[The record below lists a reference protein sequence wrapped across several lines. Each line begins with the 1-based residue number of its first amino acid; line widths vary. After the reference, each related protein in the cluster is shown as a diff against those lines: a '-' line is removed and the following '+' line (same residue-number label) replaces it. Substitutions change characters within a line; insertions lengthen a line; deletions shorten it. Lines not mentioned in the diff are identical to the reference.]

1 MAPSKDHRHEAA
13 LQAQMDLISNS
24 LSTLISQQL
33 RHLVKGYPMYFYFYS
48 YQHLHRL
55 VEENYRLKEELE
67 RTREL
72 NASLKSTCDAQEA
85 ELRRSR
91 QEFQRKQDEWRAFKK
106 SLSAKLS
113 SQGSPLQSSK
123 HLEKISQ
130 ITEIPP
136 PPVSANLQ
144 ILSEKSN
151 TTHISGTIDT
161 QATLLFPDPE
171 EESDN
176 LGTILPESNTFDGI
190 SLLAKLAPDGN
201 SKQTKTS
208 PPLVHSADCECGRK
222 SPIEMRVIH
231 KDVLIFILLGTQEIN
246 TWA

>member
-1 MAPSKDHRHEAA
+1 M
-13 LQAQMDLISNS
+13 
-24 LSTLISQQL
+24 
-33 RHLVKGYPMYFYFYS
+33 
-48 YQHLHRL
+48 
-55 VEENYRLKEELE
+55 VEENCRLKEELE

-113 SQGSPLQSSK
+113 SQSSPPPK
-123 HLEKISQ
+123 PLEKEAKNNV
-130 ITEIPP
+130 TEIPQN
-136 PPVSANLQ
+136 ANLQ

-151 TTHISGTIDT
+151 CASHISGTIDT

-171 EESDN
+171 DQSNN

-190 SLLAKLAPDGN
+190 SLLAKLAPQGISN
-201 SKQTKTS
+201 QTKTS
-208 PPLVHSADCECGRK
+208 PPPVHTIDRERLRK
-222 SPIEMRVIH
+222 SPVEMKVMQ
-231 KDVLIFILLGTQEIN
+231 KILSILHFLGTQANN
-246 TWA
+246 TWAGRC